1 MPTLQELK
9 KRLKS
14 AETIEQLSGA
24 MRSAATAKYRRAG
37 KAFEA
42 YAPYAAALAEIGGK
56 GSGEPYGDADGK
68 TLFVLLSGNHG
79 LCGGYH
85 PELFTFFT
93 EKAWG
98 RDTVVCGKRAREWCA
113 NKGQAVLKSFS
124 ASDVP
129 SFEEAKELASY
140 VWELYS
146 EGKFERVVIVYQRF
160 INMLKRVPTAEV
172 FLSGTRGEDGGGG
185 ETLFIPDRETVEA
198 ELEPLILASNMY
210 EKLLSASAAAQAAT
224 VLAMRSAFDNAEE
237 SISEL
242 DTEINRLRQAAVTA
256 GVLETSVEFKE

>member
-1 MPTLQELK
+1 MPTLRELK

-42 YAPYAAALAEIGGK
+42 YAPYAAALAEIGGGGAAK
-56 GSGEPYGDADGK
+56 PYEDADGR

-85 PELFTFFT
+85 QELFAFFT

-98 RDTVVCGKRAREWCA
+98 RDTVVCGRRAREWCA
-113 NKGQAVLKSFS
+113 NKGQAVLNSFS
-124 ASDVP
+124 VSDVP

-140 VWELYS
+140 VWGLYS
-146 EGKFERVVIVYQRF
+146 EGKAERVVIIYQKF
-160 INMLKRVPTAEV
+160 INMLKRAPTAEI
-172 FLSGTRGEDGGGG
+172 FLSGERGREADGE
-185 ETLFIPDRETVEA
+185 ETLFVPDRETVEA

-224 VLAMRSAFDNAEE
+224 VLAMRAAFDNAQE
-237 SISEL
+237 SILEL
-242 DTEINRLRQAAVTA
+242 DTQINRLRQAAVTE
-256 GVLETSVEFKE
+256 GVLETSVEFNK